1 MLIIWPNHLQYL
13 STHAIILA
21 ASSLLAFEKNKMSSA
36 YIMWVMA
43 GPPLLALIPLM
54 LLEAGA
60 ELSVQPGGPRP
71 LQKVYKIVYGRLKTK
86 IVTQYVLFFMSWP
99 PFKEIDCARPCPLQ
113 ASKLLS
119 QTRSHYTSLANQ
131 HQPSFFFIRLQ
142 KLISISQYFTF
153 SAMNHSILIKSLIL
167 VQFFYSSLFIDFH

>member
-99 PFKEIDCARPCPLQ
+99 PFPPNTHNH
-113 ASKLLS
+113 LS
-119 QTRSHYTSLANQ
+119 MSLTSLKIAFPNTQ
-131 HQPSFFFIRLQ
+131 PLHQPSFFFIQLQ
-142 KLISISQYFTF
+142 KLISISQYSTF
-153 SAMNHSILIKSLIL
+153 SAMKHSILKKSLIL
-167 VQFFYSSLFIDFH
+167 VQFFQSHSSLTSINLVV

>member
-60 ELSVQPGGPRP
+60 ELSV
-71 LQKVYKIVYGRLKTK
+71 
-86 IVTQYVLFFMSWP
+86 
-99 PFKEIDCARPCPLQ
+99 
-113 ASKLLS
+113 
-119 QTRSHYTSLANQ
+119 
-131 HQPSFFFIRLQ
+131 
-142 KLISISQYFTF
+142 
-153 SAMNHSILIKSLIL
+153 
-167 VQFFYSSLFIDFH
+167 